1 MEATDRSPNEFHKTK
16 YATIVTPLE
25 DTLFPLSCKL
35 RQYHK
40 PHILPAVC
48 HQL

>member
-25 DTLFPLSCKL
+25 DTLISVEP
-35 RQYHK
+35 
-40 PHILPAVC
+40 
-48 HQL
+48 